1 MAAARDP
8 SEAATPIPALPACP
22 TGPSTPISA
31 PAELAK
37 REVVASALASSPA
50 DRPLPSVLDA
60 APEVPKDVGA
70 LPPGRSPCRPPWAAN
85 PLRIAA
91 PELVPGSTN
100 ASILNKASG
109 AKQPMRMSI
118 TPGTAVPTAAAT
130 ESPSLVTT
138 PVVSWIPTPI
148 TNAINTGVNAAAWN
162 QRSDFQNQDRPASET
177 SPAAAIGVVAA
188 RTSSAPARVSMT
200 SRCPIAA
207 RTKNKPMIPR
217 TVATA
222 ASVTSLVLNAAH
234 GCHCDQAS
242 TPMVARITARVRPP
256 HAASTA
262 TA

>member
-1 MAAARDP
+1 MAAARGP
-8 SEAATPIPALPACP
+8 SAALRPIPALAACP
-22 TGPSTPISA
+22 SGPSAPRSP

-50 DRPLPSVLDA
+50 ERPLPSVLDA
-60 APEVPKDVGA
+60 APAVPAEA
-70 LPPGRSPCRPPWAAN
+70 LLPGRSPWRPPCAAR

-100 ASILNKASG
+100 ASILNSASG
-109 AKQPMRMSI
+109 AKQPIRMSI

-130 ESPSLVTT
+130 ESPPLVTT

-148 TNAINTGVNAAAWN
+148 TSAISTGVNAAAWN

-188 RTSSAPARVSMT
+188 STSRAPARVSMT

-207 RTKNKPMIPR
+207 RTRNRPMIPR

-222 ASVTSLVLNAAH
+222 ASVTSWVLNAAH

-242 TPMVARITARVRPP
+242 TPMVAFMTARVRPP
-256 HAASTA
+256 HAARTSA
-262 TA
+262 A